1 MKIIIYEKKIFLFA
15 FFLISTTSFSQ
26 QQEIDSLS
34 LAFEN
39 VVNDSLKAKI
49 LSDIVMEAYSFDLH
63 FAKKMNDSLISF
75 SKGKN
80 KKYLSQGLRMRGTFQ
95 LLEGEYDLS
104 LQSYENALKIAKSIK
119 DYEIEALVN
128 SNLGTFYGRKQ
139 EPDTAIV
146 FYKKS
151 IEIIRENNLKTNY
164 LINPYINL
172 GITIGL
178 QNNLEKAISYLIYAL
193 KYAEEHDSEQ
203 IIFVYNQIAVN
214 FLKLKEFA
222 KAEAYL
228 LKALPIAEKL
238 EDNYGLAG
246 LHNSLGY
253 LNETRD
259 DNFIKALDHYQ
270 KSNFYHE
277 RMSNKREWA
286 TSYFNIGLQH
296 LRLNKTKLAFS
307 NFTKAIK
314 ISDSLGSSDLQ
325 IIGLYYLAEYY
336 AATANVAAMDSTLS
350 RVESILYNK
359 SKIEH
364 KDHYYRISQFLQRS
378 GSSKEAFKYVE
389 HYAILLDSM
398 HQLNNVKSLADIETK
413 YQTEKTANENLT
425 LKKKNAEQD
434 LVVQQAT
441 NLNQRYGF
449 IALIAFLGIFGS
461 IYYAKTRRRK
471 LRDEHI
477 INIAQTKQK
486 EHEKIGADL
495 HSTKA
500 KDLEKIASA
509 LEEKG
514 EAAIA
519 LKVRDVKDSIRLLSH
534 ELFQIPFSQLEFDDQ
549 IINLLFDYNSASLK
563 ITHAGMH
570 TIPWSQVDDT
580 IKRNLYL
587 IISEAISNVK
597 NHSKA
602 SAANVKFQK
611 TNKNIDITITDNG
624 IGFTEEDLKK
634 GHGIGNMRMR
644 VNDIKGS
651 IRFDAVKNKGCEI
664 GIFITAF

>member
-1 MKIIIYEKKIFLFA
+1 MVI
-15 FFLISTTSFSQ
+15 Q
-26 QQEIDSLS
+26 
-34 LAFEN
+34 
-39 VVNDSLKAKI
+39 
-49 LSDIVMEAYSFDLH
+49 AYSYDLEL
-63 FAKKMNDSLISF
+63 AKKLNDSLISF
-75 SKGKN
+75 SQGKS
-80 KKYLSQGLRMRGTFQ
+80 KKYLSQGLRMQGTFF
-95 LLEGEYDLS
+95 LLEGKYDLS
-104 LQSYENALKIAKSIK
+104 MASYQKGLKIAKSIK
-119 DYEIEALVN
+119 DYELEGSIN

-139 EPDTAIV
+139 MPDSAI
-146 FYKKS
+146 FYYKKS
-151 IEIIRENNLKTNY
+151 IEIILKNNLKTNN

-172 GITIGL
+172 GITL
-178 QNNLEKAISYLIYAL
+178 SQQNSLEKAIEYLMLAL
-193 KYAEEHDSEQ
+193 KYAEANRSNQ

-214 FLKLKEFA
+214 FLKLKEFN
-222 KAEAYL
+222 KAETYL
-228 LKALPIAEKL
+228 SKALLLAEKL
-238 EDNYGLAG
+238 EDNYGLASI
-246 LHNSLGY
+246 HNALGY
-253 LNETRD
+253 LYETKD
-259 DNFIKALDHYQ
+259 NNFIKALDHYE
-270 KSNFYHE
+270 KSNFYHA

-296 LRLNKTKLAFS
+296 LRLNKPKLAFS
-307 NFTKAIK
+307 NFTKAIQ

-378 GSSKEAFKYVE
+378 GSSKEAIKYVE

-413 YQTEKTANENLT
+413 YQTEKKEKENLF
-425 LKKKNAEQD
+425 LKQQNAEQKIA
-434 LVVQQAT
+434 VQQAT
-441 NLNQRYGF
+441 ILNQRYSF
-449 IALIAFLGIFGS
+449 IALTAVLGILGIIFYS
-461 IYYAKTRRRK
+461 RNRRRK

-477 INIAQTKQK
+477 INLAQTKQK

-500 KDLEKIASA
+500 KDLEKIASN

-514 EAAIA
+514 DVATA
-519 LKVRDVKDSIRLLSH
+519 LKVREVKDSIRLLSH

-549 IINLLFDYNSASLK
+549 IINLLFEYNSESLK
-563 ITHAGMH
+563 ITHQGIH
-570 TIPWSQVDDT
+570 TIPWPQVNDT

-587 IISEAISNVK
+587 IISEAISNIK
-597 NHSKA
+597 NHSGA
-602 SAANVKFQK
+602 SEANLKFQK
-611 TNKNIDITITDNG
+611 NNKNIDITITDNG

-644 VNDIKGS
+644 VNEIKGS
-651 IRFDAVKNKGCEI
+651 IRFDAVKNKGSEI